1 MGHMYVAFSLPWEGE
16 AVGKK
21 AAGMSPRDDPAH
33 TPLDP
38 DGAALS
44 FRYGCRSSTDIRV
57 LLAGHR
63 PRSPEAGARLRTASS
78 AGEVGRRLSS
88 LIAVTAEA
96 PRHRAHHSLR
106 KGSTR
111 PGPVPKLMPRAVQA
125 SVELSSSPLSA
136 PGAAR
141 PSPDRLPGQARGRT
155 KGWRAPRGRVQSGS
169 PRRRRPEQGPLEVRT
184 VAHALCPKRPR
195 GWQLS
200 TPAQH
205 DKEAA
210 PRFDSALQHAHTP
223 SRRAALVNGS
233 APQVAQTAA
242 SRFPTTASF
251 LRARVELH
259 SAGEV
264 ACAAEPAP
272 PGTGVG
278 HSEGARFSSGG
289 TGLQEL
295 VALH

>member
-1 MGHMYVAFSLPWEGE
+1 M
-16 AVGKK
+16 
-21 AAGMSPRDDPAH
+21 
-33 TPLDP
+33 
-38 DGAALS
+38 
-44 FRYGCRSSTDIRV
+44 
-57 LLAGHR
+57 
-63 PRSPEAGARLRTASS
+63 
-78 AGEVGRRLSS
+78 
-88 LIAVTAEA
+88 
-96 PRHRAHHSLR
+96 
-106 KGSTR
+106 
-111 PGPVPKLMPRAVQA
+111 PKLMPRAVQA

-242 SRFPTTASF
+242 SRFPSTASF